1 VAGIANPESFF
12 AMLRAPGSRS
22 RTPWPCPTI
31 TDFDDGRA
39 FDPAA
44 TLLCTEKDA
53 AKLWRCAPTPGP
65 FRCDWTI
72 APEFWIPSMRCWS
85 AKLSSADGSPTA

>member
-12 AMLRAPGSRS
+12 AMLRANGLLLE
-22 RTPWPCPTI
+22 RTLALP
-31 TDFDDGRA
+31 DHHRYDDGRA

-53 AKLWRCAPTPGP
+53 AKLWRLRPDAWAVPL
-65 FRCDWTI
+65 RLEI
-72 APEFWIPSMRCWS
+72 APEFWDSLDALLER
-85 AKLSSADGSPTA
+85 KLSSVDGSPTA